1 MAGQTY
7 SFLDVSAAIVGPGGG
22 FSFSGADAAN
32 AKEGFTAEFIE
43 DKNAM
48 TVGANGSVMHS
59 LRAGKAGKII
69 VRLLKTS
76 PINQL
81 LSALYNFQTVSSAT
95 HGQNAITITDFARG
109 DVYTCQQ
116 CAFSRFAS
124 NTYAEDGG
132 MLEWNFDV
140 GVMDP
145 LLGTGSPAL

>member
-22 FSFSGADAAN
+22 FSFSGADVAN

-43 DKNAM
+43 DKNVM
-48 TVGANGSVMHS
+48 TIGANGSAMHS
-59 LRAGKAGKII
+59 LRAGKGGKIT

-76 PINQL
+76 PTNML

-95 HGQNAITITDFARG
+95 HGQNAITVTDFARG

-116 CAFSRFAS
+116 CAFARFPA
-124 NTYAEDGG
+124 NHYAEEGG
-132 MLEWNFDV
+132 MMEWVFDV

-145 LLGTGSPAL
+145 LLGSGSPAL